1 MDYEEAQKIWNR
13 NTSSKSSYYDA
24 RLNLNERARD
34 DLIIGANA
42 LIENCSFND
51 LSEVV
56 YFFEKPHKYKLE
68 LEELG
73 FEVEE

>member
-1 MDYEEAQKIWNR
+1 MTE
-13 NTSSKSSYYDA
+13 
-24 RLNLNERARD
+24 LNLKERARD

-42 LIENCSFND
+42 LIENCSFSD
-51 LSEVV
+51 LYEVV

-73 FEVEE
+73 FKIKD